1 MKGISFHYMQ
11 KGGNLMGRK
20 RKPVINDNI
29 ERETVRLTKYY
40 QMLALNRYKWENLPN
55 GIESRYIEQMLFDN
69 GECALF
75 DHPDLGLCVLRS
87 SSRENL
93 NIYGEPT
100 KLSLTGFNEHR
111 TVMMDE
117 CIRIMNNDL
126 ALPTLPDIVYYARR
140 MAEIDDIIMQNLRQQ
155 RVPYL
160 FATNENNQYSI
171 KSLYDRMYQG
181 EPAIFVDK
189 EMLKGEPENIMVLPT
204 QAPYLVD
211 QLQIQKQEM
220 ERELLTFLGIN
231 NTVEKKERLLVDE
244 TNSNNQF
251 IKMASD
257 IGFKQRQLACEQM
270 NEMFGLNVT
279 VKETQDEFQEEVMED
294 GELYNGNQ
302 GTSRES
308 TD

>member
-1 MKGISFHYMQ
+1 
-11 KGGNLMGRK
+11 MGRK
-20 RKPVINDNI
+20 RKPVINANI
-29 ERETVRLTKYY
+29 EIETTRLINHY

-55 GIESRYIEQMLFDN
+55 GIESRYIEQMLYDN
-69 GECALF
+69 GECAMF
-75 DHPDLGLCVLRS
+75 DHPDLGLCILRS

-117 CIRIMNNDL
+117 CVRIMNNDL
-126 ALPTLPDIVYYARR
+126 ALPTHPNIVYYARR

-160 FATNENNQYSI
+160 FATDENNSFSM
-171 KSLYDRMYQG
+171 KSLYDRIYQG
-181 EPAIFVDK
+181 EPAIFIDK
-189 EMLKGEPENIMVLPT
+189 EMLKGEPENVMVIPT
-204 QAPYLVD
+204 TAPYLVD
-211 QLQIQKQEM
+211 KLQIQKQEM

-231 NTVEKKERLLVDE
+231 NTLEKKERLLVDE

-257 IGFKQRQLACEQM
+257 IGFKQRQLACEQI
-270 NEMFGLNVT
+270 NEMFGLNVR
-279 VKETQDEFQEEVMED
+279 VVETQDEFQSEVMND
-294 GELYNGNQ
+294 GELYNGN
-302 GTSRES
+302 TR
-308 TD
+308 TDE

>member
-1 MKGISFHYMQ
+1 
-11 KGGNLMGRK
+11 MGRK
-20 RKPVINDNI
+20 RKPVVNDNI
-29 ERETVRLTKYY
+29 ERETIRLTKYY

-69 GECALF
+69 GECAMF

-111 TVMMDE
+111 TVMIDE
-117 CIRIMNNDL
+117 CVRIMNNDL
-126 ALPTLPDIVYYARR
+126 ALPSLPDIVYYARR

-160 FATNENNQYSI
+160 LATDENNSFSV
-171 KSLYDRMYQG
+171 KTLYDRMYQG
-181 EPAIFVDK
+181 EPAIFIDK

-211 QLQIQKQEM
+211 KLQIQKQEM

-231 NTVEKKERLLVDE
+231 NTLEKKERLLVDE

-257 IGFKQRQLACEQM
+257 IGFKQRQHACQQM
-270 NEMFGLNVT
+270 NEMFGLNVQ
-279 VKETQDEFQEEVMED
+279 VVETQDEFESEVMGD
-294 GELYNGNQ
+294 GELYNND
-302 GTSRES
+302 SRNDE
-308 TD
+308 

>member
-1 MKGISFHYMQ
+1 
-11 KGGNLMGRK
+11 MGRK
-20 RKPVINDNI
+20 RKPVVNDNI
-29 ERETVRLTKYY
+29 EREAVRLTQHY
-40 QMLALNRYKWENLPN
+40 QMMALNRYKWENLPN
-55 GIESRYIEQMLFDN
+55 GIESRYIEQMLYDN
-69 GECALF
+69 GECAMF

-117 CIRIMNNDL
+117 CVRIMNNDL
-126 ALPTLPDIVYYARR
+126 ALPTLPNIVYYARR

-160 FATNENNQYSI
+160 FATDENNSFSM
-171 KSLYDRMYQG
+171 KALYDRMYQG
-181 EPAIFVDK
+181 EPAIFIDK
-189 EMLKGEPENIMVLPT
+189 EMLKGEPENIMVIPT
-204 QAPYLVD
+204 VAPYLVD
-211 QLQIQKQEM
+211 KLQIQKQEM

-231 NTVEKKERLLVDE
+231 NTLEKKERLLVDE

-251 IKMASD
+251 IKKAID

-270 NEMFGLNVT
+270 NEMFGLNIRVI
-279 VKETQDEFQEEVMED
+279 ETQDEFVEEVTDD
-294 GELYNGNQ
+294 GELYNDNQ
-302 GTSRES
+302 RDDRE
-308 TD
+308 

>member
-1 MKGISFHYMQ
+1 MNKV
-11 KGGNLMGRK
+11 GRK

-29 ERETVRLTKYY
+29 ERETIRLTKYY

-55 GIESRYIEQMLFDN
+55 GIESRYIEQMLYDN
-69 GECALF
+69 GECAMF

-100 KLSLTGFNEHR
+100 KLTVTGFNEHR
-111 TVMMDE
+111 TIMMDE
-117 CIRIMNNDL
+117 CVRILNNDL
-126 ALPTLPDIVYYARR
+126 GLPTLEHIVYYARR

-160 FATNENNQYSI
+160 FATDENNALSM
-171 KSLYDRMYQG
+171 KTLYDRIYQG
-181 EPAIFVDK
+181 EPAIFIDK
-189 EMLKGEPENIMVLPT
+189 EMLKGEPENIMVIPT
-204 QAPYLVD
+204 LAPYLVD
-211 QLQIQKQEM
+211 KLQIQKQEM

-231 NTVEKKERLLVDE
+231 NTLEKKERLIVDE

-270 NEMFGLNVT
+270 NEMFGLNIRVI
-279 VKETQDEFQEEVMED
+279 ETQDEMKEEVEQD

-302 GTSRES
+302 RDDES
-308 TD
+308 TTD

>member
-1 MKGISFHYMQ
+1 
-11 KGGNLMGRK
+11 MGRK

-29 ERETVRLTKYY
+29 ERETVRITKYY

-55 GIESRYIEQMLFDN
+55 GIESRYIEQMLYDN
-69 GECALF
+69 GECAMF

-117 CIRIMNNDL
+117 CVRIMNNDL
-126 ALPTLPDIVYYARR
+126 ALPTLPNIVYYARR

-160 FATNENNQYSI
+160 FATDENNSFSM

-181 EPAIFVDK
+181 EPAIFIDK
-189 EMLKGEPENIMVLPT
+189 EMLKGEPENIMIIPT
-204 QAPYLVD
+204 VAPYLVD
-211 QLQIQKQEM
+211 KLQIQKQEM

-231 NTVEKKERLLVDE
+231 NTLEKKERLLTDE

-251 IKMASD
+251 IKMSSD
-257 IGFKQRQLACEQM
+257 IGFKQRQIACQQM
-270 NEMFGLNVT
+270 NEMFGLNVS
-279 VKETQDEFQEEVMED
+279 VVETQDEFEEEVIGG
-294 GELYNGNQ
+294 GELYNGNP
-302 GTSRES
+302 SVDR
-308 TD
+308 

>member
-1 MKGISFHYMQ
+1 
-11 KGGNLMGRK
+11 MGRK
-20 RKPVINDNI
+20 RKPVVNDNI
-29 ERETVRLTKYY
+29 EHETVRLTNHY
-40 QMLALNRYKWENLPN
+40 QMLALNRYRWENLPN
-55 GIESRYIEQMLFDN
+55 GIESRYIEEMLYDN
-69 GECALF
+69 GECAMF

-117 CIRIMNNDL
+117 CVRIMNNDL
-126 ALPTLPDIVYYARR
+126 ALPTLPDIIYYARR

-160 FATNENNQYSI
+160 FATDENNSFSM

-181 EPAIFVDK
+181 EPAIFIDK
-189 EMLKGEPENIMVLPT
+189 EMLKGEPENIMVIPT
-204 QAPYLVD
+204 TAPYLVD
-211 QLQIQKQEM
+211 KLQIQKQEM

-231 NTVEKKERLLVDE
+231 NTLEKKERLIVDE

-270 NEMFGLNVT
+270 NQMFGLNVR
-279 VKETQDEFQEEVMED
+279 VIETQDEFEMEVSDD

-302 GTSRES
+302 RMSE
-308 TD
+308 

>member
-1 MKGISFHYMQ
+1 
-11 KGGNLMGRK
+11 MGRK

-29 ERETVRLTKYY
+29 ERETIRLTKYY

-55 GIESRYIEQMLFDN
+55 GIESRYIEQMLYDN
-69 GECALF
+69 GECAMF

-100 KLSLTGFNEHR
+100 KLTVSGFNEHR
-111 TVMMDE
+111 TIMMDE
-117 CIRIMNNDL
+117 CVRILNNDL
-126 ALPTLPDIVYYARR
+126 GLPTLEHIVYYARR

-160 FATNENNQYSI
+160 FATDENNALSM
-171 KSLYDRMYQG
+171 KTLYDRIYQG
-181 EPAIFVDK
+181 EPAIFIDK
-189 EMLKGEPENIMVLPT
+189 EMLKGEPENIMVIPT
-204 QAPYLVD
+204 LAPYLVD
-211 QLQIQKQEM
+211 KLQIQKQEM

-231 NTVEKKERLLVDE
+231 NTLEKKERLIVDE

-270 NEMFGLNVT
+270 NEMFGLNVR
-279 VKETQDEFQEEVMED
+279 VVETQDEFECEVTDD
-294 GELYNGNQ
+294 GELYNGSQ
-302 GTSRES
+302 RDDES
-308 TD
+308 TTD

>member
-1 MKGISFHYMQ
+1 
-11 KGGNLMGRK
+11 MGRK

-29 ERETVRLTKYY
+29 EMETERLTKHY

-55 GIESRYIEQMLFDN
+55 GIESRYIEQMLYDN
-69 GECALF
+69 GECAMF

-100 KLSLTGFNEHR
+100 KLTVSGFNEHR
-111 TVMMDE
+111 TIMMDD
-117 CIRIMNNDL
+117 CIRILNNDL
-126 ALPTLPDIVYYARR
+126 GLPTLPNIIYYARR

-160 FATNENNQYSI
+160 FATDENNALSM
-171 KSLYDRMYQG
+171 KTLHERMYQG
-181 EPAIFVDK
+181 LPAIFVDK
-189 EMLKGEPENIMVLPT
+189 EMLKGEPENIMVIPT
-204 QAPYLVD
+204 TAPYLVD
-211 QLQIQKQEM
+211 KLQIQKQEM

-231 NTVEKKERLLVDE
+231 NTLEKKERLLQDE

-251 IKMASD
+251 IKMSSD

-270 NEMFGLNVT
+270 NAMFGLNVR
-279 VKETQDEFQEEVMED
+279 VIETQDEFESEVMDD
-294 GELYNGNQ
+294 GKLYNGNQ
-302 GTSRES
+302 GNDES
-308 TD
+308 TVD

>member
-1 MKGISFHYMQ
+1 
-11 KGGNLMGRK
+11 MGRK

-29 ERETVRLTKYY
+29 ERETIRLTKYY

-75 DHPDLGLCVLRS
+75 DHPDLGFCVLRS

-117 CIRIMNNDL
+117 CVRIMNNDL

-160 FATNENNQYSI
+160 FATDENNSFSM

-181 EPAIFVDK
+181 EPAIFIDK
-189 EMLKGEPENIMVLPT
+189 EMLKGEPENIMVIPT
-204 QAPYLVD
+204 TAPYLVD
-211 QLQIQKQEM
+211 KLQIQKQEM

-231 NTVEKKERLLVDE
+231 NTLEKKERLLVDE

-251 IKMASD
+251 IKMSSD
-257 IGFKQRQLACEQM
+257 IGFKQRQLACEQI
-270 NEMFGLNVT
+270 NEMFGLNVR
-279 VKETQDEFQEEVMED
+279 VIETQDEFEMEVSND
-294 GELYNGNQ
+294 GELYNDNQ
-302 GTSRES
+302 RMSE
-308 TD
+308 

>member
-1 MKGISFHYMQ
+1 
-11 KGGNLMGRK
+11 MGRK

-29 ERETVRLTKYY
+29 ERETIRLTKYY

-117 CIRIMNNDL
+117 CVRIMNNDL
-126 ALPTLPDIVYYARR
+126 ALPSLPDIVYYARR

-160 FATNENNQYSI
+160 LATDENNSFSV
-171 KSLYDRMYQG
+171 KTLYDRMYQG
-181 EPAIFVDK
+181 EPAIFIDK

-211 QLQIQKQEM
+211 KLQIQKQEM

-231 NTVEKKERLLVDE
+231 NTLEKKERLIVDE

-270 NEMFGLNVT
+270 NEMFGLNVQ
-279 VKETQDEFQEEVMED
+279 VVETQDEFESEVMDD
-294 GELYNGNQ
+294 GELYNGNPSD
-302 GTSRES
+302 GR
-308 TD
+308 

>member
-1 MKGISFHYMQ
+1 
-11 KGGNLMGRK
+11 MGRK

-29 ERETVRLTKYY
+29 ERETIRLTKYY

-117 CIRIMNNDL
+117 CVRIMNNDL

-181 EPAIFVDK
+181 EPAIFIDGD
-189 EMLKGEPENIMVLPT
+189 MLKGEPENIMVLPT

-211 QLQIQKQEM
+211 QLQMQKQEM

-231 NTVEKKERLLVDE
+231 NTLEKKERLLVDE

-270 NEMFGLNVT
+270 NEMFGLNVQ
-279 VKETQDEFQEEVMED
+279 VVETQDEFESEVMDD

-308 TD
+308 SD

>member
-1 MKGISFHYMQ
+1 
-11 KGGNLMGRK
+11 MGRK

-29 ERETVRLTKYY
+29 ERETVRLTKHY
-40 QMLALNRYKWENLPN
+40 QMLALNRYRWENLPN
-55 GIESRYIEQMLFDN
+55 GIESRYIEEMLYDN
-69 GECALF
+69 GECAMF

-100 KLSLTGFNEHR
+100 KLSLSGFNEHR

-117 CIRIMNNDL
+117 CVRIMNNDL
-126 ALPTLPDIVYYARR
+126 ALPTLPNIVYYARR

-160 FATNENNQYSI
+160 FATDENNAFSM

-181 EPAIFVDK
+181 EPAIFIDK
-189 EMLKGEPENIMVLPT
+189 EMFKGEPENIMVLPT

-211 QLQIQKQEM
+211 KLQVQKQEM

-231 NTVEKKERLLVDE
+231 NTLEKKERLLEDE

-251 IKMASD
+251 IKMSSD
-257 IGFKQRQLACEQM
+257 IGYKQRLLACEQI
-270 NEMFGLNVT
+270 NKMFGLNVR
-279 VKETQDEFQEEVMED
+279 VVETQDEFQSEVMDD
-294 GELYNGNQ
+294 GELYDND
-302 GTSRES
+302 SRNDE
-308 TD
+308 

>member
-1 MKGISFHYMQ
+1 
-11 KGGNLMGRK
+11 MGRK
-20 RKPVINDNI
+20 RKSVINESI
-29 ERETVRLTKYY
+29 ERETVRLSKHY

-55 GIESRYIEQMLFDN
+55 GIESRYIEQMLYDN
-69 GECALF
+69 GECAMI
-75 DHPDLGLCVLRS
+75 DHPNLGLCVLRS

-117 CIRIMNNDL
+117 CVRIINNDL
-126 ALPTLPDIVYYARR
+126 ALPTLPNIIYYARR

-160 FATNENNQYSI
+160 FATDENNSFSM
-171 KSLYDRMYQG
+171 KSLYDKMYQG
-181 EPAIFVDK
+181 EPSIFVDK
-189 EMLKGEPENIMVLPT
+189 DMLKGEPENIMVIPT
-204 QAPYLVD
+204 TAPYLVD
-211 QLQIQKQEM
+211 KLQIQKQEM

-231 NTVEKKERLLVDE
+231 NTLEKKERLIVDE

-270 NEMFGLNVT
+270 NQMFGLNVT
-279 VKETQDEFQEEVMED
+279 VKETQDEFREEDLD
-294 GELYNGNQ
+294 G
-302 GTSRES
+302 
-308 TD
+308 

>member
-1 MKGISFHYMQ
+1 
-11 KGGNLMGRK
+11 MGRK

-29 ERETVRLTKYY
+29 ERETIRLTKYY

-69 GECALF
+69 GECAMF
-75 DHPDLGLCVLRS
+75 DHPDLGLTVLRS

-117 CIRIMNNDL
+117 CVRIMNNDL

-160 FATNENNQYSI
+160 FATDENNSFSM

-181 EPAIFVDK
+181 EPAIFIDK
-189 EMLKGEPENIMVLPT
+189 EMLKGEPENIMVIPT
-204 QAPYLVD
+204 TAPYLVD
-211 QLQIQKQEM
+211 KLQIQKQEM

-231 NTVEKKERLLVDE
+231 NTLEKKERLLVDE

-270 NEMFGLNVT
+270 NQMFGLNVS
-279 VKETQDEFQEEVMED
+279 VIETQDEFESEVVDD
-294 GELYNGNQ
+294 GELYNDD
-302 GTSRES
+302 SRNVE
-308 TD
+308 

>member
-1 MKGISFHYMQ
+1 
-11 KGGNLMGRK
+11 MGRK
-20 RKPVINDNI
+20 RKSVVNDNI
-29 ERETVRLTKYY
+29 EQETARLTKHY

-55 GIESRYIEQMLFDN
+55 GIESRYIEQMLYDN
-69 GECALF
+69 GECSMF

-117 CIRIMNNDL
+117 CVRIMNNDL
-126 ALPTLPDIVYYARR
+126 GLPTLPNIVYYARR

-160 FATNENNQYSI
+160 FATDESNSFSM

-189 EMLKGEPENIMVLPT
+189 DMLKGQPENVMVIPT
-204 QAPYLVD
+204 TAPYLVD
-211 QLQIQKQEM
+211 KLQIQKQEM

-231 NTVEKKERLLVDE
+231 NTLEKKERLLVDE

-257 IGFKQRQLACEQM
+257 IGFKQRQLACEKM
-270 NEMFGLNVT
+270 NEMFGLKVR
-279 VKETQDEFQEEVMED
+279 VVETQDEFEEEVIDD
-294 GELYNGNQ
+294 GELYD
-302 GTSRES
+302 GTQRATE
-308 TD
+308 

>member
-1 MKGISFHYMQ
+1 
-11 KGGNLMGRK
+11 MGRK

-29 ERETVRLTKYY
+29 ERETIRLTKYY

-55 GIESRYIEQMLFDN
+55 GIESRYIEQMLYDN
-69 GECALF
+69 GECAMF

-100 KLSLTGFNEHR
+100 KLTVSGFNEHR
-111 TVMMDE
+111 TIMMDE
-117 CIRIMNNDL
+117 CVRILNNDL
-126 ALPTLPDIVYYARR
+126 GLPTLQHIVYYARR

-160 FATNENNQYSI
+160 FATDENNALSM
-171 KSLYDRMYQG
+171 KTLYDRIYQG
-181 EPAIFVDK
+181 EPAIFIDK
-189 EMLKGEPENIMVLPT
+189 EMLKGEPENIMVIPT
-204 QAPYLVD
+204 TAPYLVD
-211 QLQIQKQEM
+211 KLQIQKQEM

-231 NTVEKKERLLVDE
+231 NTLEKKERLIVDE

-257 IGFKQRQLACEQM
+257 IGFKQRQLACDQI
-270 NEMFGLNVT
+270 NEMFGLNVR
-279 VKETQDEFQEEVMED
+279 VVETQDEFESEVTDD

-302 GTSRES
+302 RDDES
-308 TD
+308 TID

>member
-1 MKGISFHYMQ
+1 
-11 KGGNLMGRK
+11 MGRK

-29 ERETVRLTKYY
+29 ERETIRLTKYY

-117 CIRIMNNDL
+117 CVRIMNNDL

-160 FATNENNQYSI
+160 FATDENNSFSM

-181 EPAIFVDK
+181 EPAIFIDK
-189 EMLKGEPENIMVLPT
+189 EMLKGEPENIMVIPT
-204 QAPYLVD
+204 TAPYLVD
-211 QLQIQKQEM
+211 KLQIQKQEM

-231 NTVEKKERLLVDE
+231 NTLEKKERLLVDE

-270 NEMFGLNVT
+270 NEMFGLNVQ
-279 VKETQDEFQEEVMED
+279 VVETQDEFQQEVMD
-294 GELYNGNQ
+294 NGELYNGNP
-302 GTSRES
+302 SDDR
-308 TD
+308 

>member
-1 MKGISFHYMQ
+1 
-11 KGGNLMGRK
+11 MGRK

-29 ERETVRLTKYY
+29 ERETARLTKYY

-69 GECALF
+69 GECAMF
-75 DHPDLGLCVLRS
+75 DHPDLGLCILRS

-117 CIRIMNNDL
+117 CVRIMNNDL
-126 ALPTLPDIVYYARR
+126 ALPSLPDILYYSRR

-160 FATNENNQYSI
+160 LATNENNHFSI
-171 KSLYDRMYQG
+171 KTLYDRMYQG

-189 EMLKGEPENIMVLPT
+189 EMLKGEPENIMVLPV

-211 QLQIQKQEM
+211 KLQIQKQEM

-231 NTVEKKERLLVDE
+231 NTLEKKERLIVDE
-244 TNSNNQF
+244 TNANNQF

-270 NEMFGLNVT
+270 NEMFGLNVK
-279 VKETQDEFQEEVMED
+279 VIETQDEFESEVMDD
-294 GELYNGNQ
+294 GELYNRTQ
-302 GTSRES
+302 RDDDQSI
-308 TD
+308 D

>member
-1 MKGISFHYMQ
+1 
-11 KGGNLMGRK
+11 MGRK
-20 RKPVINDNI
+20 RKPVVNEAI
-29 ERETVRLTKYY
+29 ERETQRLVKYY
-40 QMLALNRYKWENLPN
+40 QMMALNRYKWENLPN
-55 GIESRYIEQMLFDN
+55 GIESRYIEQMLYDN

-111 TVMMDE
+111 TIMIDDCV
-117 CIRIMNNDL
+117 RILNNDL
-126 ALPTLPDIVYYARR
+126 GLPTYPDIVYYARR

-160 FATNENNQYSI
+160 FATSENDSFSI
-171 KSLYDRMYQG
+171 KTLYDKMYQG

-189 EMLKGEPENIMVLPT
+189 EMLKGEPENIVVLPT

-211 QLQIQKQEM
+211 KLQLQKQEM

-231 NTVEKKERLLVDE
+231 NTLEKKERLIVDE

-257 IGFKQRQLACEQM
+257 IGFKQRQKACETI
-270 NEMFGLNVT
+270 NAMFGLNVR
-279 VKETQDEFQEEVMED
+279 VVETQDEFESEVMDD
-294 GELYNGNQ
+294 GEPNDNNRGDV
-302 GTSRES
+302 E
-308 TD
+308 

>member
-1 MKGISFHYMQ
+1 
-11 KGGNLMGRK
+11 MGRK

-29 ERETVRLTKYY
+29 ERETIRLTKYY

-69 GECALF
+69 GECAMF

-100 KLSLTGFNEHR
+100 KLSLSGFNEHR

-117 CIRIMNNDL
+117 CVRIMNNDL

-140 MAEIDDIIMQNLRQQ
+140 MAEVDDIIMQNLRQQ

-171 KSLYDRMYQG
+171 KSLYDRIYQG

-279 VKETQDEFQEEVMED
+279 IKETQDEFQEEVMED

>member
-1 MKGISFHYMQ
+1 
-11 KGGNLMGRK
+11 MGRK
-20 RKPVINDNI
+20 RKPVVNDNI
-29 ERETVRLTKYY
+29 ERETIRLTKHY
-40 QMLALNRYKWENLPN
+40 QMLALNRYRWENLPN
-55 GIESRYIEQMLFDN
+55 GIESRYIEEMLYDN
-69 GECALF
+69 GECAMF

-117 CIRIMNNDL
+117 CVRIMNNDL
-126 ALPTLPDIVYYARR
+126 ALPTLPNIVYYARR

-160 FATNENNQYSI
+160 FATDENNSFSM
-171 KSLYDRMYQG
+171 KALYDRIYQG

-189 EMLKGEPENIMVLPT
+189 EMLNGQPENIMVIPT
-204 QAPYLVD
+204 NAPYLVD
-211 QLQIQKQEM
+211 KLQIQKQEM

-231 NTVEKKERLLVDE
+231 NTLEKKERLLQDE

-251 IKMASD
+251 IKMSSD
-257 IGFKQRQLACEQM
+257 IGFKQRQLACEMM
-270 NEMFGLNVT
+270 NEKFGLNVT
-279 VKETQDEFQEEVMED
+279 VRETQDEFQEEVTND
-294 GELYNGNQ
+294 GELYNDDRGND
-302 GTSRES
+302 E
-308 TD
+308 

>member
-1 MKGISFHYMQ
+1 
-11 KGGNLMGRK
+11 MGRK

-29 ERETVRLTKYY
+29 ERETIRLTKYY

-117 CIRIMNNDL
+117 CVRIMNNDL
-126 ALPTLPDIVYYARR
+126 ALPSLPDIVYYARR

-160 FATNENNQYSI
+160 FATDENNSFSM
-171 KSLYDRMYQG
+171 KALYDRMYKG
-181 EPAIFVDK
+181 EPAIFIDK

-211 QLQIQKQEM
+211 KLQIQKQEM

-231 NTVEKKERLLVDE
+231 NTLEKKERLLVDE

-270 NEMFGLNVT
+270 NEMFGLNVQ
-279 VKETQDEFQEEVMED
+279 VVETQDEFESEVAD
-294 GELYNGNQ
+294 DVELYDGD
-302 GTSRES
+302 T
-308 TD
+308 TDGR

>member
-1 MKGISFHYMQ
+1 
-11 KGGNLMGRK
+11 MGRK

-29 ERETVRLTKYY
+29 ERETIRLTKYY

-69 GECALF
+69 GECAMF

-117 CIRIMNNDL
+117 CVRIMNNEL
-126 ALPTLPDIVYYARR
+126 GLPTYPDILYYARR

-160 FATNENNQYSI
+160 FATDENNSFSL

-181 EPAIFVDK
+181 EPAIFIDK

-211 QLQIQKQEM
+211 KLQIQKQEM

-231 NTVEKKERLLVDE
+231 NTLEKKERLLVDE

-257 IGFKQRQLACEQM
+257 IGFKQRQLACEQL
-270 NEMFGLNVT
+270 NEMFGLNVR
-279 VKETQDEFQEEVMED
+279 VVETQDEFESEVAED
-294 GELYNGNQ
+294 GELYNGNP
-302 GTSRES
+302 SDDR
-308 TD
+308 